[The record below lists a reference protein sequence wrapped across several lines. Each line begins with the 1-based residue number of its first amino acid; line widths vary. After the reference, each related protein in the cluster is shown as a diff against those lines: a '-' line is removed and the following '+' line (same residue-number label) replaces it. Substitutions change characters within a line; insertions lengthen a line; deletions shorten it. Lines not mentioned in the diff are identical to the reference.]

1 MLPTI
6 CKFLLLSKLSNM
18 SNIESRFNGYRQ
30 NVERVSKF
38 LYTKLESTGPQ
49 WRRILKSLSAIEF
62 IIKNG
67 SPPAVIQFKRDLY
80 KISSL
85 CNFSYTENGVDR
97 GAAIRERVNLVV
109 DMLS

>member
-1 MLPTI
+1 M
-6 CKFLLLSKLSNM
+6 
-18 SNIESRFNGYRQ
+18 
-30 NVERVSKF
+30 
-38 LYTKLESTGPQ
+38 

-62 IIKNG
+62 LIKNG

-85 CNFSYTENGVDR
+85 CNFSYTENGVDK